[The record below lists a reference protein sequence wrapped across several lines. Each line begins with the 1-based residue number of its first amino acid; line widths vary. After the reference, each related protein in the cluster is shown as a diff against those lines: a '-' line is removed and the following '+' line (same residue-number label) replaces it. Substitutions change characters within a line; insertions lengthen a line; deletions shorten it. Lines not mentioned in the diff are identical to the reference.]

1 MKYNKIVKGIFLSR
15 PNRFIAHVLIEAE
28 PHVVHVKNTGRCKE
42 LLIEGVT
49 VYLEDFGI
57 ESKGRKTRYSII
69 AVEKTILREGKEKVI
84 LVNMDSQ
91 ATNKAIG
98 EALASRD
105 LQLPEIKYDLSL
117 IKPEKTFG
125 DSRFD
130 FYIEAESQEKIE
142 PLDFN
147 RQEHERD
154 ATKQRAYIEVKGCT
168 LEENGVVRFP
178 DAPTER
184 GVKHIRELC
193 KAVEQGYLAYA
204 IFVIQMKD
212 VYEFRPNDDTH
223 PEFGI
228 ALREAKKQGVH
239 VLAYDC
245 VVTKNSMV
253 IGESVEVKL

>member
-42 LLIEGVT
+42 LLIEGAT
-49 VYLEDFGI
+49 IYLEDYGA
-57 ESKGRKTRYSII
+57 ELKGRKTRYSLI
-69 AVEKTILREGKEKVI
+69 AVEKTILRDGKEKVI

-105 LQLPEIKYDLSL
+105 LQLPGLKYDLSL

-130 FYIEAESQEKIE
+130 FYLEAEMDVI
-142 PLDFN
+142 
-147 RQEHERD
+147 
-154 ATKQRAYIEVKGCT
+154 KQRAYIEVKGCT
-168 LEENGVVRFP
+168 LEEDGVVRFP

-212 VYEFRPNDDTH
+212 VYQFRPNDDTH
-223 PEFGI
+223 PEFGVV
-228 ALREAKKQGVH
+228 LREASKQGVH

-245 VVTKNSMV
+245 VVTQDSMV
-253 IGESVEVKL
+253 IGESVKVKL